1 MQECQKGPK
10 AKRPKLETIS
20 AKPECV
26 CDLRGGPKMDL
37 SIAISNNMDNFLK
50 YILKIDWF

>member
-26 CDLRGGPKMDL
+26 CDLGGGPKMDI

-50 YILKIDWF
+50 YIFKID